1 MDTIYQTNR
10 LQRIL
15 ELLRSSTNPTL
26 TTHSLAAT
34 LSSRGWATW
43 TTKALRETIP
53 LSRVHSNMP
62 TLETELFARGELQEF
77 ECKAMLRSFL
87 LPSDQLPKD
96 LRKFRELP
104 EGGGGLWGEAI
115 YIEPKDAEEYD
126 EDTWFELDYHEEL
139 LPTFEFA

>member
-1 MDTIYQTNR
+1 MY
-10 LQRIL
+10 
-15 ELLRSSTNPTL
+15 
-26 TTHSLAAT
+26 
-34 LSSRGWATW
+34 LS
-43 TTKALRETIP
+43 
-53 LSRVHSNMP
+53 MP
-62 TLETELFARGELQEF
+62 TLETELFARGELQEY